1 MGLEMQNNAAEIKLR
16 AERRAGEMLKRM
28 EKAKGAAKKGW
39 KTRSH
44 DVTALSE
51 VGVTKMQSSRWQ
63 SIAALP
69 KKDFEGPRLPPQ
81 GQTDTQAIC
90 NDGQMGAEN
99 QNPAGFR
106 DGLGSAFRREKT
118 SFAQI

>member
-1 MGLEMQNNAAEIKLR
+1 
-16 AERRAGEMLKRM
+16 M

-69 KKDFEGPRLPPQ
+69 RKDFEGYMLHSFL
-81 GQTDTQAIC
+81 A
-90 NDGQMGAEN
+90 NH
-99 QNPAGFR
+99 
-106 DGLGSAFRREKT
+106 SAWLYTWPHGEKDERRCV
-118 SFAQI
+118 